1 MFSARRGLLS
11 IYPTVDTRICPM
23 ISSCPGC
30 FGSSVFPRFL
40 SFCPLPF
47 FFALP
52 LSPVLFVIYLSQPA
66 YTLHFALTFR
76 LSSRTD
82 EHFLNSFIGD
92 MDIFL
97 YAVQGYLRTGANDLD
112 NSRTLD
118 KHVHIYHC
126 IMWRFIFENVD
137 HFLA

>member
-1 MFSARRGLLS
+1 MPWLFWVICLS
-11 IYPTVDTRICPM
+11 
-23 ISSCPGC
+23 S
-30 FGSSVFPRFL
+30 FSVFL
-40 SFCPLPF
+40 SVAV